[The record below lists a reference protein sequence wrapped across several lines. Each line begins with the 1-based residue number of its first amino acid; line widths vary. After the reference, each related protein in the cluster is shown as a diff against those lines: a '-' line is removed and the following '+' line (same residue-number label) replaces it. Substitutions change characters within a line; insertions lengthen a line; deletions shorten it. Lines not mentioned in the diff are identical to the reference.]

1 MDFTQWTQLL
11 LICIIGAISPGPS
24 LAVILRNSILGGRK
38 QGILTGIGHGLGI
51 TFYAFLV
58 VVGLI
63 TFFKTFPF
71 FLIIAQSMGSLFL
84 FYLGSKLIIG
94 FLNPK
99 EENTKNNHSK
109 ITGKQGFLEGFLIS
123 FLNPKI
129 AAWILVL
136 FSQFVKPDALLT
148 EQLILIFTVGFIDA
162 AWYSFLAIVSSS
174 GGFVK
179 GLKRNAKR
187 IDFVMGILLVLVAS
201 GMFWR
206 LI

>member
-1 MDFTQWTQLL
+1 MDFTQWTQLV

-51 TFYAFLV
+51 TFYALLV
-58 VVGLI
+58 VVGLV
-63 TFFKTFPF
+63 TFLKTFPF

-99 EENTKNNHSK
+99 EGNTKNNHSI
-109 ITGKQGFLEGFLIS
+109 ITGKQGFSEGFLIS

-148 EQLILIFTVGFIDA
+148 EQLILISTVGFIDA
-162 AWYSFLAIVSSS
+162 AWYSFLAIISSS
-174 GGFVK
+174 GDFVK

-187 IDFVMGILLVLVAS
+187 IDFIMGILLVLVAS